1 MLITI
6 SQASFDLML
15 LGDNTNSSAPRVQ
28 RYDPQNGVL
37 LGSFGAGFIAG
48 AITDIEVDQASGTA
62 FVLGGNLVS
71 MFNYNTGAFLSAI
84 NIGGYRDIEF
94 DALTNTLTTADG
106 GGSGLMP
113 GRVFNLAGTQLG
125 TFDGQWM
132 STAPIRLGSSA
143 RSAAWVMGATGSFPI
158 QGAIF
163 PIGGGSALQTSS
175 SSYFWGGGDAM
186 RESVYNAASDFCGVT
201 IRGGNLE
208 YWGLATNGTGFST
221 GTMNLVRNFG
231 ASTGNIAIENGH
243 GSLQYIMNG
252 NTIINYQSSGNFVL
266 GTQTLGF
273 ATAANVRGMAVVV
286 APEPATMA
294 ALGLGALAL
303 IRRRRQQAS

>member
-1 MLITI
+1 
-6 SQASFDLML
+6 
-15 LGDNTNSSAPRVQ
+15 
-28 RYDPQNGVL
+28 
-37 LGSFGAGFIAG
+37 
-48 AITDIEVDQASGTA
+48 
-62 FVLGGNLVS
+62 
-71 MFNYNTGAFLSAI
+71 
-84 NIGGYRDIEF
+84 
-94 DALTNTLTTADG
+94 
-106 GGSGLMP
+106 
-113 GRVFNLAGTQLG
+113 
-125 TFDGQWM
+125 
-132 STAPIRLGSSA
+132 
-143 RSAAWVMGATGSFPI
+143 
-158 QGAIF
+158 
-163 PIGGGSALQTSS
+163 
-175 SSYFWGGGDAM
+175 M